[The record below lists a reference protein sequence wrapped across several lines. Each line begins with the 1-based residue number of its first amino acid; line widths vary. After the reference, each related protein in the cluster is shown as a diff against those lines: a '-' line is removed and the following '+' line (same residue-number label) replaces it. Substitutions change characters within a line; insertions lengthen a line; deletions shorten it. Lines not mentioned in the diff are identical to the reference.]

1 LQPPGS
7 TLDLNLGP
15 RCARC
20 GGAHD
25 PQGPCGPRQ
34 ESSTLA
40 FGAPSG
46 TDEAAAK
53 DPLVGAQVGSF
64 RIVRM
69 LGRGGMGTVYLGEHP
84 AIGSR
89 VAIKF
94 LHDAMSADPEV
105 VRRFYDEARA
115 ANLIGH
121 ENIVA
126 IYDLNVLPPNR
137 YYFVME
143 YLEGEPLTARIAQG
157 RVDPALALEILLQ
170 LCDALQCAHE
180 HGVVHRDLKPDNVFL
195 VVRRGHRDFV
205 KLLDFG
211 IAKLRD
217 AAGHSRRTAAG
228 LVVGTPEY
236 MAPEQCDV
244 GPVDARTD
252 VYALGVIAYE
262 LLAGRLPFVARTV
275 PQILIAHLQQRPPPL
290 AEVAPGVDPRLE
302 WAVLKALEKDPR
314 DRFQDMATLADALA
328 PALERARRGRASGP
342 AIAVGEAPAAAPPAA
357 APPAPRPADPA
368 ADPPVEVRVG
378 TGAPRRLPLV
388 ELTRAGAFLR
398 AERDLPPML
407 SRLDLALA
415 HPSLRAPVSLAAEVV
430 RHVSPAEA
438 SAWRMQPGFAVQF
451 VDLSADARAVVA
463 AVLDARGGP
472 PRATPPPPTAAA
484 GDRLRELEGRAAQ
497 GHYELLGV
505 PPDAEFSEIR
515 RAAKSIRGEL
525 DGLLARPGAADHP
538 TRATRLLT
546 RLEAAAQA
554 LGTPAD
560 RLRHDGERG
569 NWRGVSRCLAA
580 GLAAPLVEAR
590 RRELLA
596 AHPDRAQEAQRQLAR
611 AQVARKLGN
620 AEAAAT
626 AWEAAL
632 AADPL
637 DPAAIEGYL
646 ALLRGPGRRE

>member
-1 LQPPGS
+1 
-7 TLDLNLGP
+7 
-15 RCARC
+15 
-20 GGAHD
+20 
-25 PQGPCGPRQ
+25 
-34 ESSTLA
+34 
-40 FGAPSG
+40 
-46 TDEAAAK
+46 
-53 DPLVGAQVGSF
+53 
-64 RIVRM
+64 
-69 LGRGGMGTVYLGEHP
+69 MGTVYLGEHP

-115 ANLIGH
+115 VNLIGH

-126 IYDLNVLPPNR
+126 IYDLNLFPPNR

-143 YLEGEPLTARIAQG
+143 YLEGDPLTARIARG
-157 RVDPALALEILLQ
+157 RLEPADALGILLQ

-195 VVRRGHRDFV
+195 VVRRGNRDFV

-217 AAGHSRRTAAG
+217 AAGTSRRTAAG

-275 PQILIAHLQQRPPPL
+275 PQLLLAHLQQRPPPL
-290 AEVAPGVDPRLE
+290 SGIVPGMDPSLE
-302 WAVLKALEKDPR
+302 RAVLKALEKDPKE
-314 DRFQDMATLADALA
+314 RFQDMAAFADALA
-328 PALERARRGRASGP
+328 PALERAQGRSDVP
-342 AIAVGEAPAAAPPAA
+342 AIAPVEPAPAPASGA
-357 APPAPRPADPA
+357 SKPATPAGPPADPL
-368 ADPPVEVRVG
+368 VEVRTGSG
-378 TGAPRRLPLV
+378 TSRELQLA

-398 AERDLPPML
+398 AESNLPPLL
-407 SRLDLALA
+407 SRLEVALA
-415 HPSLRAPVSLAAEVV
+415 HPVLRAPVPLPAEVV
-430 RHVSPAEA
+430 RHVSPSEA
-438 SAWRMQPGFAVQF
+438 SAWRMEPGFAVQF
-451 VDLSADARAVVA
+451 VDLSADARAAVA
-463 AVLDARGGP
+463 AVIDARGGP
-472 PRATPPPPTAAA
+472 PRPIPPTPTA
-484 GDRLRELEGRAAQ
+484 GGEERLRELEGRTS
-497 GHYELLGV
+497 GLHYAFLGV

-515 RAAKSIRGEL
+515 RAAKSIRSEL
-525 DGLLARPGAADHP
+525 EALLARPRAADHP
-538 TRATRLLT
+538 ARATRLLT

-554 LGTPAD
+554 LSSPAE

-580 GLAAPLVEAR
+580 GLPVALVEAR
-590 RRELLA
+590 RRELLE
-596 AHPDRAQEAQRQLAR
+596 AHPDRAEEAQRQLAR
-611 AQVARKLGN
+611 AQVARRLGN
-620 AEAAAT
+620 AEAAAK
-626 AWEAAL
+626 AYEAAL

-637 DPAAIEGYL
+637 DAATLQGYV
-646 ALLRGPGRRE
+646 AFRREVGR

>member
-1 LQPPGS
+1 MQRPGS
-7 TLDLNLGP
+7 IIDLDVNA
-15 RCARC
+15 RCPRC
-20 GGAHD
+20 GGDHPSDAACLARTE
-25 PQGPCGPRQ
+25 P
-34 ESSTLA
+34 STLA
-40 FGAPSG
+40 FGAPPG
-46 TDEAAAK
+46 AEEASTR
-53 DPLVGAQVGSF
+53 DPLVGATVGSF

-94 LHDAMSADPEV
+94 LHDAMSADREV

-126 IYDLNVLPPNR
+126 IYDLNVVPPGR

-157 RVDPALALEILLQ
+157 RLDPAAALEILLQ

-195 VVRRGHRDFV
+195 VVRRGNRDFV

-217 AAGHSRRTAAG
+217 AAGGSRRTAAG

-262 LLAGRLPFVARTV
+262 LLTGRLPFVARTV
-275 PQILIAHLQQRPPPL
+275 PQLLLAHLQQRPPPL
-290 AEVAPGVDPRLE
+290 AEVAPGIDPRLE
-302 WAVLKALEKDPR
+302 WAVLKALEKDPK
-314 DRFQDMATLADALA
+314 DRFQDMTGFADALG
-328 PALERARRGRASGP
+328 PALERARRGRSAGP
-342 AIAVGEAPAAAPPAA
+342 AIVPAQPDAPAPPIAAPAPSEAA
-357 APPAPRPADPA
+357 RPV
-368 ADPPVEVRVG
+368 VEVRIG
-378 TGAPRRLPLV
+378 AGAPRQLQLA

-398 AERDLPPML
+398 AEADLPPLL
-407 SRLDLALA
+407 SRLELSLF
-415 HPSLRAPVSLAAEVV
+415 HPVLSAPVLLPAEVV

-438 SAWRMQPGFAVQF
+438 SAWRMKPGFAVQF
-451 VDLSADARAVVA
+451 LDLAPEARAAVA

-472 PRATPPPPTAAA
+472 QRATPPPSA
-484 GDRLRELEGRAAQ
+484 GGEERLREVEARA
-497 GHYELLGV
+497 GGLHYAFLGV

-515 RAAKSIRGEL
+515 RAAKSLRAEL
-525 DGLLARPGAADHP
+525 EGLAARPDAPDHP
-538 TRATRLLT
+538 ARATRLLA
-546 RLEAAAQA
+546 RLDAAAQA
-554 LGTPAD
+554 LGSPAE

-569 NWRGVSRCLAA
+569 NWRGVQRCLAA
-580 GLAAPLVEAR
+580 GLPAPLVEAR
-590 RRELLA
+590 RRELLK
-596 AHPDRAQEAQRQLAR
+596 AHPDRAAEAQRQLAR

-620 AEAAAT
+620 GEAAVA
-626 AWEAAL
+626 AYEAAL

-637 DPAAIEGYL
+637 DAATLEGYV
-646 ALLRGPGRRE
+646 AYRRELGR

>member
-1 LQPPGS
+1 VH
-7 TLDLNLGP
+7 GP
-15 RCARC
+15 E
-20 GGAHD
+20 
-25 PQGPCGPRQ
+25 GPCASRG
-34 ESSTLA
+34 ESNTLA
-40 FGAPSG
+40 FGAPAG
-46 TDEAAAK
+46 TEEAAAN

-143 YLEGEPLTARIAQG
+143 YLEGEPLTARIVRG
-157 RVDPALALEILLQ
+157 RVEPAAALEILLQ

-195 VVRRGHRDFV
+195 VVRRGKRDFV

-217 AAGHSRRTAAG
+217 AAGQSRRTAAG

-275 PQILIAHLQQRPPPL
+275 PQLLIAHLQQRPPPL

-302 WAVLKALEKDPR
+302 WAVLKALEKDPAR
-314 DRFQDMATLADALA
+314 RFPDMAGFADALA
-328 PALERARRGRASGP
+328 PALERARQERTPGP
-342 AIAVGEAPAAAPPAA
+342 AIAIGGQPPPPPRAAAAPAADA
-357 APPAPRPADPA
+357 
-368 ADPPVEVRVG
+368 PVEVRIG
-378 TGAPRRLPLV
+378 SGAARKLPLV

-398 AERDLPPML
+398 AEDDLPPLL
-407 SRLDLALA
+407 SRLEVALA
-415 HPSLRAPVSLAAEVV
+415 HPALAAPVPLPAEVV

-451 VDLSADARAVVA
+451 LEPSADARAALA
-463 AVLDARGGP
+463 AVLEARGGP
-472 PRATPPPPTAAA
+472 PRTTPPPPTAA
-484 GDRLRELEGRAAQ
+484 GEERLRELEGRPPG

-505 PPDAEFSEIR
+505 PPDAEFSEVR
-515 RAAKSIRGEL
+515 RSARSIRNEL
-525 DGLLARPGAADHP
+525 EALLAQPRAADHP
-538 TRATRLLT
+538 ARATRLLT

-554 LGTPAD
+554 LGTPAE

-580 GLAAPLVEAR
+580 GLPAALVEAR

-596 AHPDRAQEAQRQLAR
+596 AHPGRAEEAQRQLAR

-620 AEAAAT
+620 AQAAT
-626 AWEAAL
+626 AAYEAAL

-637 DPAAIEGYL
+637 DAAALEDYL
-646 ALLRGPGRRE
+646 ALRRAQAS